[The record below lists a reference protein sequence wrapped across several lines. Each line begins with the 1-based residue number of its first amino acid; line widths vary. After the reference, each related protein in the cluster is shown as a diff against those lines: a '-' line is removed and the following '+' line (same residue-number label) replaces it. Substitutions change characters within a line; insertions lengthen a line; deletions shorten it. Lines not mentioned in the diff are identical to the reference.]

1 MYYSTGTPHQ
11 EYYPQPAIGV
21 SRRGPQGPGCGSRR
35 ATRRVVRDQR
45 LLNGTL
51 FLPNPDARFLVPSP
65 FFAAFAS
72 PFTYSPLLSARLS
85 CRSQAAASVGN
96 ALFLQRTDQRF
107 CVVISLLSF
116 VFLSLLLGRIKII
129 HMDVDLIMEQAIPS
143 GRLSGIIFDLMTDA
157 DIEKICNVSIV
168 EANEVTSAKLGLPN
182 ASSQCATCGS
192 RNIRDCDG
200 HSGFIKL
207 PKTIYHPFFVTEVVH
222 ILNQICPGCKTVK
235 KDLKLKGCVIL
246 EASEKAIG
254 EGIYTLEA
262 FGKNLTVLQRRLLKL
277 CRSKLMLPTR
287 SILARNTKVR
297 FINLKKILKTRK
309 LSPPFPHL
317 LDFFFLVCH
326 TFFLLLHL
334 PSSLSLSPGLDGIDL
349 YQVLAADWYQHWT
362 RNWVSK
368 DSQVSCKYCARKA
381 NGWYP
386 PVKFKISSKDILGR
400 RSLSI
405 IAEVNEKLPKKF
417 HSKSLSEV
425 LPEDYWNF
433 IPKVSMQQGAKPSK
447 IDLTPHQVFCLLRE
461 LDPEFIQQFVSR
473 RELLFLSYLPI
484 TPNCQRVVETS
495 HVFADGPKLS
505 FDERTRAYKR
515 LADTSKKIGE
525 FRHHQQFGPLAT
537 SYTMSRVLDCFNASK
552 ASYTIFFSH
561 ACGTAVVLF
570 DHQSNLHAASSSR
583 GDSTSGLRWLKDVVL
598 SKRTDNVFRMTMVGD
613 PKIKLQEIGIPFD
626 ISESLIVAEQV
637 NSYNFEKLNMSCN
650 LHLLRKE
657 GLNTRSNRQ
666 LTSLHKTNQLQVG
679 DVVYRPLENGDIILV
694 NRPPSVHQHSLIA
707 LSVMILP
714 IQSVI
719 SINPLCCAPLLGDFD
734 GDCLH
739 GYVPQSIGCRVEL
752 QELLSLDNQLFNAQD
767 GRSLV
772 SLTHDS
778 LTAAYLLTAN
788 REFLNKVDMQ
798 QLAMLCPF
806 PMLPP
811 AVVKTSKF
819 QIPLWTG
826 EQLFSMLLPP
836 TMDFG
841 VNSRNMICKGEV
853 MASLGGSFW
862 LQNTTTGLFTT
873 MFKHYGRKALDY
885 LCCSQELL
893 CEYLSLRGLSVSLGD
908 VYLSSDSYSRRKMMD
923 EIYFGLEEAEDACQV
938 MQLMLEPEMENLL
951 RNHNKDEDTLDCM
964 SQYKIAQERTC
975 VSQVSIAAFKNVY
988 HDLLSQTYQFISK
1001 DNSMLEMIEA
1011 GSKGSLV
1018 KLIQQGAC
1026 LGLQLF
1032 AHPLPFTVPSKLN
1045 CCMWNNLKA
1054 LDGVI
1059 SDAAKCLCGQNSY
1072 AVISAS
1078 FLDGLNP
1085 LECFVHAICGRAN
1098 LFTENAELP
1107 GTLTRKLMFYMRDLY
1122 LAYDGTV
1129 RSAYGQQIVEF
1140 SYSILE
1146 DSTEGGEACVSYD
1159 GKGAEYTG
1167 LGGEPVG
1174 SWAACSISEAAYGSL
1189 EFPINSL
1196 EDSPLMKL
1204 KMVLECCKS
1213 NASTNHTALLFLSKR
1228 LHGWRYGFEYG
1239 ALEVKNHLERVCF
1252 FNLIVTVMILYGGH
1266 DVQGT
1271 NFSPWIMHFHVSKD
1285 KMLRRRL
1292 NVQFVKN
1299 ELIKHYN
1306 CTREKMN
1313 PMLPRLCFVSKSVT
1327 AFFAALSSIFLN
1339 CSSAY
1344 KWKEHDDSFCLSVA
1358 AETSES
1364 LIQLDTIRDMVIPL
1378 LLETPIKGFWASEK
1392 VEILCESLPSSGSE
1406 LFLKVTMSKKCLP
1419 GSFWSNLQSACI
1431 PIMDLIDW
1439 QRSHPDNV
1447 YNISGTYGID
1457 AAWKYFVKSLKSVTA
1472 DIGRDIHKRHLFMAA
1487 DCLSVTGEFH
1497 GLSTKGLRQQRNDM
1511 SISSPFAQ
1519 ACLSNPVNCFV
1530 NAAKQGSMDHLS
1542 GTLDAVAWGK
1552 EAPIGTGGPFEIV
1565 YSGKVH
1571 NLIRG
1576 EGIYKN
1582 LHSIKA
1588 ELQQGDSEVRIAANQ
1603 TVPAKWKQQPKY
1615 STNFDGAKE
1624 TIDPQTSDE
1633 DHLNEGIVSK
1643 FPTNNCK
1650 GHNKRQQKSA
1660 NNFLAK
1666 SHLTFGLRSKFS
1678 SESVSSWTDVVDMC
1692 SSLRTILYKYPID
1705 GFLDEKDKS
1714 SLIEALNYHP
1724 KRAAKVGSGIQK
1736 IKVGHSPLHP
1746 GSRCFVLLRSDGSLE
1761 DFSYRKC
1768 VVGAAKLISPEFGSI
1783 VHKKIF
1789 HSQ

>member
-107 CVVISLLSF
+107 CV
-116 VFLSLLLGRIKII
+116 
-129 HMDVDLIMEQAIPS
+129 AIPS

-362 RNWVSK
+362 R
-368 DSQVSCKYCARKA
+368 
-381 NGWYP
+381 
-386 PVKFKISSKDILGR
+386 
-400 RSLSI
+400 
-405 IAEVNEKLPKKF
+405 
-417 HSKSLSEV
+417 
-425 LPEDYWNF
+425 
-433 IPKVSMQQGAKPSK
+433 
-447 IDLTPHQVFCLLRE
+447 
-461 LDPEFIQQFVSR
+461 
-473 RELLFLSYLPI
+473 
-484 TPNCQRVVETS
+484 
-495 HVFADGPKLS
+495 
-505 FDERTRAYKR
+505 DERTRAYKR
-515 LADTSKKIGE
+515 LADTSKKI
-525 FRHHQQFGPLAT
+525 
-537 SYTMSRVLDCFNASK
+537 
-552 ASYTIFFSH
+552 
-561 ACGTAVVLF
+561 GTAVVLF

-1692 SSLRTILYKYPID
+1692 SSLRTILYK
-1705 GFLDEKDKS
+1705 L
-1714 SLIEALNYHP
+1714 
-1724 KRAAKVGSGIQK
+1724 GIAHC
-1736 IKVGHSPLHP
+1736 ILAPD
-1746 GSRCFVLLRSDGSLE
+1746 VL
-1761 DFSYRKC
+1761 FC
-1768 VVGAAKLISPEFGSI
+1768 
-1783 VHKKIF
+1783 
-1789 HSQ
+1789 

>member
-1 MYYSTGTPHQ
+1 
-11 EYYPQPAIGV
+11 
-21 SRRGPQGPGCGSRR
+21 
-35 ATRRVVRDQR
+35 
-45 LLNGTL
+45 
-51 FLPNPDARFLVPSP
+51 F
-65 FFAAFAS
+65 
-72 PFTYSPLLSARLS
+72 
-85 CRSQAAASVGN
+85 
-96 ALFLQRTDQRF
+96 
-107 CVVISLLSF
+107 
-116 VFLSLLLGRIKII
+116 
-129 HMDVDLIMEQAIPS
+129 
-143 GRLSGIIFDLMTDA
+143 
-157 DIEKICNVSIV
+157 
-168 EANEVTSAKLGLPN
+168 
-182 ASSQCATCGS
+182 
-192 RNIRDCDG
+192 
-200 HSGFIKL
+200 
-207 PKTIYHPFFVTEVVH
+207 
-222 ILNQICPGCKTVK
+222 
-235 KDLKLKGCVIL
+235 
-246 EASEKAIG
+246 
-254 EGIYTLEA
+254 
-262 FGKNLTVLQRRLLKL
+262 
-277 CRSKLMLPTR
+277 
-287 SILARNTKVR
+287 
-297 FINLKKILKTRK
+297 
-309 LSPPFPHL
+309 
-317 LDFFFLVCH
+317 
-326 TFFLLLHL
+326 
-334 PSSLSLSPGLDGIDL
+334 
-349 YQVLAADWYQHWT
+349 
-362 RNWVSK
+362 
-368 DSQVSCKYCARKA
+368 
-381 NGWYP
+381 
-386 PVKFKISSKDILGR
+386 
-400 RSLSI
+400 
-405 IAEVNEKLPKKF
+405 
-417 HSKSLSEV
+417 
-425 LPEDYWNF
+425 
-433 IPKVSMQQGAKPSK
+433 
-447 IDLTPHQVFCLLRE
+447 QVFCLLSE

-515 LADTSKKIGE
+515 LADVSKKIGE

-552 ASYTIFFSH
+552 ARYTIFFSH
-561 ACGTAVVLF
+561 AC
-570 DHQSNLHAASSSR
+570 
-583 GDSTSGLRWLKDVVL
+583 DSTSGIRWLKDVVL

-637 NSYNFEKLNMSCN
+637 NSYNLEKLNMSCN

-657 GLNTRSNRQ
+657 GLNTRSKGQ

-679 DVVYRPLENGDIILV
+679 DIVSRPLENGDIILV

-752 QELLSLDNQLFNAQD
+752 QELLSLDHQLFNAQD

-806 PMLPP
+806 PMPPP
-811 AVVKTSKF
+811 AVVKTPNF

-841 VNSRNMICKGEV
+841 VNSRNMISKGEV

-893 CEYLSLRGLSVSLGD
+893 CEYLTLRGLSVSLGD

-938 MQLMLEPEMENLL
+938 MQLMLEPEMEIL
-951 RNHNKDEDTLDCM
+951 RNQNKDEDTLDCI
-964 SQYKIAQERTC
+964 SQYKIASERTC

-988 HDLLSQTYQFISK
+988 HDLLSQIYQFINK
-1001 DNSMLEMIEA
+1001 DNSMLEMIDA

-1054 LDGVI
+1054 LDGGI
-1059 SDAAKCLCGQNSY
+1059 SDAAKSSCGQSSY
-1072 AVISAS
+1072 AVIGAS

-1146 DSTEGGEACVSYD
+1146 DSTEGGESCVAYD
-1159 GKGAEYTG
+1159 GKDAEYTG

-1189 EFPINSL
+1189 EFPMNSL
-1196 EDSPLMKL
+1196 EYSPLMKL
-1204 KMVLECCKS
+1204 KMVLDCCKS

-1228 LHGWRYGFEYG
+1228 LHGWRYGCEYG

-1252 FNLIVTVMILYGGH
+1252 FNLIITVMILYDGH

-1292 NVQFVKN
+1292 NVQLVKN

-1306 CTREKMN
+1306 CMRERMN
-1313 PMLPRLCFVSKSVT
+1313 PMLPRLCFVSK
-1327 AFFAALSSIFLN
+1327 N

-1344 KWKEHDDSFCLSVA
+1344 KWKEHDDSFCMSVA

-1392 VEILCESLPSSGSE
+1392 VEILCESLPGSGSE
-1406 LFLKVTMSKKCLP
+1406 LFLRVTMSKKCLP
-1419 GSFWSNLQSACI
+1419 GSFWSNLQDACI

-1552 EAPIGTGGPFEIV
+1552 EAPSGTGGPFEIV

-1571 NLIRG
+1571 NLTRG

-1588 ELQQGDSEVRIAANQ
+1588 ELQQGDGEVCMAANQ

-1633 DHLNEGIVSK
+1633 DHLKERIVSK
-1643 FPTNNCK
+1643 FRTNNCK
-1650 GHNKRQQKSA
+1650 GYNKQQQISA
-1660 NNFLAK
+1660 NDFLAK

-1705 GFLDEKDKS
+1705 GFLDEKDNS

-1724 KRAAKVGSGIQK
+1724 KRAAKIGSGIQK
-1736 IKVGHSPLHP
+1736 IKVGCSPLHP

-1783 VHKKIF
+1783 RVRWGDMETQKRDEEVWQRKATGGGGRSLSGVAVPSPGAIPVHRIIVPKPEPIEMLGVGAFQIVRRPASRTKDRHTKVEGRGRRIRMPAACAARIFQLTRELGHKSDGETIKWLLEHAEPAIIAATGTGTVPAIATHVGGTLKIPTEAPTSAPVSSTSTIDPLLPVGGAISISSGLAPIGPGAQGMMPMWTLGGDAAGASMIPPGALWVLPPPSVAVAPSSQSQIWTF
-1789 HSQ
+1789 PRAPQIINLTAVRPVSTETRFTTTASGVNVAKAAAVQHSPAPPVAAAYAPATRGKQELQLMSNPGALRRGQVHELDDYEDDEDDDDDDDSSAED

>member
-1 MYYSTGTPHQ
+1 MNLMGKEPLAL
-11 EYYPQPAIGV
+11 PFPAI
-21 SRRGPQGPGCGSRR
+21 
-35 ATRRVVRDQR
+35 
-45 LLNGTL
+45 
-51 FLPNPDARFLVPSP
+51 
-65 FFAAFAS
+65 
-72 PFTYSPLLSARLS
+72 
-85 CRSQAAASVGN
+85 
-96 ALFLQRTDQRF
+96 
-107 CVVISLLSF
+107 
-116 VFLSLLLGRIKII
+116 
-129 HMDVDLIMEQAIPS
+129 
-143 GRLSGIIFDLMTDA
+143 
-157 DIEKICNVSIV
+157 
-168 EANEVTSAKLGLPN
+168 EV
-182 ASSQCATCGS
+182 
-192 RNIRDCDG
+192 
-200 HSGFIKL
+200 
-207 PKTIYHPFFVTEVVH
+207 
-222 ILNQICPGCKTVK
+222 
-235 KDLKLKGCVIL
+235 GCVIL

-362 RNWVSK
+362 R
-368 DSQVSCKYCARKA
+368 
-381 NGWYP
+381 
-386 PVKFKISSKDILGR
+386 
-400 RSLSI
+400 
-405 IAEVNEKLPKKF
+405 
-417 HSKSLSEV
+417 
-425 LPEDYWNF
+425 
-433 IPKVSMQQGAKPSK
+433 
-447 IDLTPHQVFCLLRE
+447 
-461 LDPEFIQQFVSR
+461 
-473 RELLFLSYLPI
+473 
-484 TPNCQRVVETS
+484 
-495 HVFADGPKLS
+495 
-505 FDERTRAYKR
+505 DERTRAYKR
-515 LADTSKKIGE
+515 LADTSKKI
-525 FRHHQQFGPLAT
+525 
-537 SYTMSRVLDCFNASK
+537 
-552 ASYTIFFSH
+552 
-561 ACGTAVVLF
+561 GTAVVLF

-1189 EFPINSL
+1189 DCLFVCVVNEF
-1196 EDSPLMKL
+1196 
-1204 KMVLECCKS
+1204 V
-1213 NASTNHTALLFLSKR
+1213 FLDTD
-1228 LHGWRYGFEYG
+1228 GVGMF
-1239 ALEVKNHLERVCF
+1239 
-1252 FNLIVTVMILYGGH
+1252 YGGH

-1271 NFSPWIMHFHVSKD
+1271 NFSPWIMHFHVS
-1285 KMLRRRL
+1285 
-1292 NVQFVKN
+1292 
-1299 ELIKHYN
+1299 
-1306 CTREKMN
+1306 
-1313 PMLPRLCFVSKSVT
+1313 
-1327 AFFAALSSIFLN
+1327 
-1339 CSSAY
+1339 
-1344 KWKEHDDSFCLSVA
+1344 
-1358 AETSES
+1358 
-1364 LIQLDTIRDMVIPL
+1364 
-1378 LLETPIKGFWASEK
+1378 
-1392 VEILCESLPSSGSE
+1392 
-1406 LFLKVTMSKKCLP
+1406 
-1419 GSFWSNLQSACI
+1419 
-1431 PIMDLIDW
+1431 
-1439 QRSHPDNV
+1439 
-1447 YNISGTYGID
+1447 
-1457 AAWKYFVKSLKSVTA
+1457 KSLKSVTA

-1565 YSGKVH
+1565 YSGKV
-1571 NLIRG
+1571 
-1576 EGIYKN
+1576 
-1582 LHSIKA
+1582 
-1588 ELQQGDSEVRIAANQ
+1588 
-1603 TVPAKWKQQPKY
+1603 
-1615 STNFDGAKE
+1615 
-1624 TIDPQTSDE
+1624 
-1633 DHLNEGIVSK
+1633 
-1643 FPTNNCK
+1643 
-1650 GHNKRQQKSA
+1650 
-1660 NNFLAK
+1660 
-1666 SHLTFGLRSKFS
+1666 
-1678 SESVSSWTDVVDMC
+1678 
-1692 SSLRTILYKYPID
+1692 
-1705 GFLDEKDKS
+1705 
-1714 SLIEALNYHP
+1714 
-1724 KRAAKVGSGIQK
+1724 
-1736 IKVGHSPLHP
+1736 
-1746 GSRCFVLLRSDGSLE
+1746 
-1761 DFSYRKC
+1761 
-1768 VVGAAKLISPEFGSI
+1768 
-1783 VHKKIF
+1783 
-1789 HSQ
+1789 